1 MGSRHDQPDE
11 ALASAVP
18 GSRGYSLVSA
28 DHVLAPPAGLRPA
41 AAQGRHAA
49 PRPRLRSHGWLMSA
63 IGCVAGIA
71 GLSLWIGPSAI
82 AGPWDVFTLLN
93 GGYRIYEGQS
103 PGTDFSNPI
112 GPLVYGLVAI
122 GMHLER
128 SPSLEAVTYSQV
140 IFLAIASPLAWLVSS
155 RRLPAPYAA
164 GFTVFVAFLAV
175 DVRPLGFGSNQMT
188 YAMLYNRDA
197 WLLYSSLLLL
207 VLLPRRG
214 RPANSRAQIFD
225 GVLLGL
231 LLGLIFY
238 DKITFFLASL
248 AAVALGLALSSL
260 PRSVR
265 LGIGAVGGFLVVG
278 VLAQVLFNTSTTAY
292 IADLIQA
299 AEVQG
304 AGQREGMLAQTL
316 KWTSPVILLTVALGV
331 LIFVMARR
339 GFERTRPAIFLIVG
353 GAYVLGSSILISAGN
368 APERNDLPALVVIPL
383 LVVAFFEPRLPR
395 WAGGGT
401 SAAAGG
407 ASAAAGDGP
416 TAGRSWPARQRLLLL
431 TALALLLAGTTVP
444 IAGREALALGHA
456 ISDRGYV
463 ANPPASQRFDA
474 APLSDFVIPASTSY
488 VTAYRDSRALP
499 AMIDN
504 GLTLLRDNVQRGQ
517 TVFTLAY
524 TDPFSMALGLPLNS
538 CGPLWWDLG
547 FDFDA
552 QHYPS
557 ASCAI
562 GNVTWVII
570 PRMIPG
576 QGCCQQT
583 VSVML
588 GLYSGYL
595 SRYYHQVGQT
605 ADWTLLRRD

>member
-11 ALASAVP
+11 ALASAVTA
-18 GSRGYSLVSA
+18 SHGYSIASA
-28 DHVLAPPAGLRPA
+28 DHVLTPPARLRPG

-49 PRPRLRSHGWLMSA
+49 PRPRTRGWLMSA

-103 PGTDFSNPI
+103 PSTDFSNPI

-175 DVRPLGFGSNQMT
+175 DVRPLGFGSTQMS
-188 YAMLYNRDA
+188 YAMLYNRDG

-207 VLLPRRG
+207 VLLPRRA
-214 RPANSRAQIFD
+214 RPANSKAQIAD
-225 GVLLGL
+225 GLLLGV

-248 AAVALGLALSSL
+248 AAVALGLALSSM
-260 PRSVR
+260 PRSIR
-265 LGIGAVGGFLVVG
+265 LGIAALGGFLAIG
-278 VLAQVLFNTSTTAY
+278 VLVQVLFNTSTTAY
-292 IADLIQA
+292 IGNLIQA
-299 AEVQG
+299 AEVQA
-304 AGQREGMLAQTL
+304 AGQRGGMLAHTL
-316 KWTSPVILLTVALGV
+316 KWTSPVILLTVVLGV
-331 LIFVMARR
+331 LILVMARR
-339 GFERTRPAIFLIVG
+339 GFERMRPVIFLIVG

-395 WAGGGT
+395 WAGGG
-401 SAAAGG
+401 SSAAGG
-407 ASAAAGDGP
+407 DP
-416 TAGRSWPARQRLLLL
+416 TAGRPWPARERLLLL
-431 TALALLLAGTTVP
+431 TALALLLVGTTVP
-444 IAGREALALGHA
+444 IAGQEALALGNA

-463 ANPPASQRFDA
+463 AHPPASQRFDA
-474 APLSDFVIPASTSY
+474 APLADFVIPASTSY

-504 GLTLLRDNVQRGQ
+504 GLTLLRDNVQPGQ

-524 TDPFSMALGLPLNS
+524 TDPFSIALGLPLNR

-588 GLYSGYL
+588 GLYSDYL
-595 SRYYHQVGQT
+595 SRYYHQVRQT
-605 ADWTLLRRD
+605 PDWTLLRRNQPATN